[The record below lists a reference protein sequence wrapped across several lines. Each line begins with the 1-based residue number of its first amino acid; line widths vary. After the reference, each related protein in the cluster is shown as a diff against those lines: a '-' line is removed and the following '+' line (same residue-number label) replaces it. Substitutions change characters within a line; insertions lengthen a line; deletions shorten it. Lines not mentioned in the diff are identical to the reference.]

1 MVHWFNFILGVPFV
15 IFRSEPS
22 VTLNMINNQPFSGVF
37 QITCPILEGDT
48 VQSVAKRMARSER
61 NIKVRTHHMFS
72 PILFFRER
80 NCLFKKK
87 SQRFYNLFQFLKA
100 LHSKASCWLM
110 QILHCFEFLPS
121 ELAEQNSKSCK
132 ICIVQHDAL

>member
-1 MVHWFNFILGVPFV
+1 MPFV

-72 PILFFRER
+72 PILFFREKIVFSR
-80 NCLFKKK
+80 KNHRGFIIY
-87 SQRFYNLFQFLKA
+87 F
-100 LHSKASCWLM
+100 
-110 QILHCFEFLPS
+110 
-121 ELAEQNSKSCK
+121 NSLRHYTLRRH
-132 ICIVQHDAL
+132 VD

>member
-1 MVHWFNFILGVPFV
+1 MPFV

-72 PILFFRER
+72 PILFFREK
-80 NCLFKKK
+80 NCLFEKK
-87 SQRFYNLFQFLKA
+87 SQRFYNLFQFFKA
-100 LHSKASCWLM
+100 LHSKASC
-110 QILHCFEFLPS
+110 
-121 ELAEQNSKSCK
+121 
-132 ICIVQHDAL
+132 

>member
-1 MVHWFNFILGVPFV
+1 MLDVWRTRKDSFIILQYIYFFYFILGVPFV

-61 NIKVRTHHMFS
+61 NIKVRTQHMFS
-72 PILFFRER
+72 PILNFLFVTVFSRKNLSFRE
-80 NCLFKKK
+80 
-87 SQRFYNLFQFLKA
+87 
-100 LHSKASCWLM
+100 
-110 QILHCFEFLPS
+110 
-121 ELAEQNSKSCK
+121 K
-132 ICIVQHDAL
+132 ITVMYLY

>member
-1 MVHWFNFILGVPFV
+1 MPFV

-61 NIKVRTHHMFS
+61 NIKVRNHHMFS
-72 PILFFRER
+72 PILNF
-80 NCLFKKK
+80 LFVTVFSTKKITGIL
-87 SQRFYNLFQFLKA
+87 RFYNPFQF
-100 LHSKASCWLM
+100 
-110 QILHCFEFLPS
+110 
-121 ELAEQNSKSCK
+121 
-132 ICIVQHDAL
+132 